1 MLKVGVQ
8 TRAMVLEGLTLKQL
22 ARKVSM
28 ATQTRNKS
36 YFSNQPL
43 LFISCTNQ
51 AQRCEFCSSADV
63 LHEQVGADVDDIY
76 HLNAVRDS
84 ASRAN
89 ADDLTIML
97 HAGRISASLLK
108 QQLGMPVLGRV
119 ANCQTL
125 SRQPLMLRLQVPV
138 EASASFRVF
147 ALQRE

>member
-1 MLKVGVQ
+1 M
-8 TRAMVLEGLTLKQL
+8 
-22 ARKVSM
+22 
-28 ATQTRNKS
+28 
-36 YFSNQPL
+36 
-43 LFISCTNQ
+43 
-51 AQRCEFCSSADV
+51 

-119 ANCQTL
+119 ASCQTL
-125 SRQPLMLRLQVPV
+125 SRQPLMLQLQVPV

-147 ALQRE
+147 ALQCE